1 MNNLEIYDN
10 EIDKIKSIITKTK
23 TDDSIILILLFRDYL
38 TKLSV
43 LKEKLG
49 IPSEYIKNKESH
61 NLLPELDPHWSNK
74 TKTLSE
80 FNDDLKNAGLKI
92 NGGKFF
98 DDIFLYL
105 ILNWNINKHYSGDL
119 NNELESP
126 YDSLSKILERT
137 LNISVINGQFQIGNI
152 TFNNR
157 EKYKNFIL
165 PSLDDRFLEYVE
177 TNTIQKPIKIP
188 NQIEINELWKKFNE
202 KNS

>member
-1 MNNLEIYDN
+1 MNNLEIYN
-10 EIDKIKSIITKTK
+10 TEIDKIKSIIIKTK
-23 TDDSIILILLFRDYL
+23 TDDSIISILLFRDYL
-38 TKLSV
+38 TRLYL

-49 IPSEYIKNKESH
+49 IPSEYIKNKQSH
-61 NLLPELDPHWSNK
+61 NLIPELDPFWSNK
-74 TKTLSE
+74 TKTLNE

-105 ILNWNINKHYSGDL
+105 ILNWNIYKHYSGNL

-177 TNTIQKPIKIP
+177 TNTSQKPIKIP